1 MNYWDYIKVE
11 ELLSLQGGVGDR
23 PADSFSND
31 EVLFITVHQIY
42 ELWFKLVLRELE
54 TTRSQLRQNPVP
66 DEDLAEVTRSL
77 RRCVTI
83 FEVAANHFRVMETMT
98 TRDYLAF
105 RDHLIGASGFQSAQM
120 REMEIVLGLHDDKRL
135 PAMGDESYKEALKGD
150 AGKDS
155 PALARVERRQDEGG
169 SLRDAL
175 YAWLA
180 RTPVDGSSDEGH
192 VERYLQSFVEAHEE
206 GAKVLLETARERVA
220 RPEDVAV
227 LEKRY
232 RRDVEAATAFLKAT
246 DKPEEERPFFRHVRA
261 ALVFIE
267 SHRELPRLSWPREVI
282 DAVIALEQAMVIWR
296 QRHARMV
303 ERMIGR
309 RVGTGGSGGVDYL
322 DQTALRYRV
331 FEDLWA
337 VRTILLRQSV
347 VPDLEHT
354 DDYRLRIQD

>member
-1 MNYWDYIKVE
+1 VNYWDYIKVE
-11 ELLSLQGGVGDR
+11 ELLSLQGGAGDR
-23 PADSFSND
+23 PAESLSND

-42 ELWFKLVLRELE
+42 ELWFKLVLRELDAV
-54 TTRSQLRQNPVP
+54 RAQLRKNPVP
-66 DEDLAEVTRSL
+66 DENLAEVTRSL

-83 FEVAANHFRVMETMT
+83 FEAATSHFRVMETMT

-120 REMEIVLGLHDDKRL
+120 REMEIILGLHDDKRL
-135 PAMGDESYKEALKGD
+135 AAMGDESYKEALKGD
-150 AGKDS
+150 VGTGS
-155 PALARVERRQDEGG
+155 PALRRVEQRQSEDGT
-169 SLRDAL
+169 LRDAL
-175 YAWLA
+175 YEWLA

-192 VERYLQSFVEAHEE
+192 VERYLQSFLTAHEK
-206 GAKVLLETARERVA
+206 GAEALLETARQRVA
-220 RPEDVAV
+220 RPEDVEV

-232 RRDVEAATAFLKAT
+232 RRDVDAATSFLRAE
-246 DKPEEERPFFRHVRA
+246 DKLEAERPRFRHIRA

-267 SHRELPRLSWPREVI
+267 SHRELPRLSWPREVL
-282 DAVIALEQAMVIWR
+282 DAVITLEQAMVIWR

-322 DQTALRYRV
+322 DQTALRYRI
-331 FEDLWA
+331 FDDLWA

-354 DDYRLRIQD
+354 EDYRLRIQD